1 MTSAQTPDVKHVQDL
16 KESRFRNK
24 IAWHSAK
31 LDTSAATAALAALP
45 RFAKDR
51 KSQAEQSLALAQSRQ
66 NALELAIASEDNQ
79 LAKLELG
86 LTNYKRVH
94 TEWVHVLSKMMMAAN
109 DLDEMLYSKILHQA
123 VSAFHE
129 TVETYFDAA
138 NALRQV
144 EYANHIPYSFETY
157 ESMYFYSYHVMTNAA
172 MMYRP
177 LIRFG
182 VNPEQKLSNPNERI
196 EFGIES
202 HLSTNARHHLLI
214 AKSAAHDFM
223 IEEICRMHQQLLQ
236 KHAILVKASNLLASV
251 RFKIIQSLFESSN
264 ISLSESKDVARALEF
279 DNRNMTFASHFTMKL
294 DVGSVTGVKY
304 VGFVPTKKE
313 IGEAVGVLY
322 PEMDLALDVDELP
335 RYE

>member
-1 MTSAQTPDVKHVQDL
+1 
-16 KESRFRNK
+16 NK

-123 VSAFHE
+123 V
-129 TVETYFDAA
+129 
-138 NALRQV
+138 

-157 ESMYFYSYHVMTNAA
+157 ESMYFYFYHVMTNAA

-182 VNPEQKLSNPNERI
+182 MNPEQTLSNPNERI

-223 IEEICRMHQQLLQ
+223 VEEVCRLHQQLLQ

-304 VGFVPTKKE
+304 VGFVPSKKE